1 MSELTQDAPETNRQV
16 PGASSP
22 TGFATVPHA
31 GCPARSHRR
40 EAALVPGLCGPVLWG
55 SQMWALS
62 GELGGKSQLTEEGNM
77 ADVGGIGL

>member
-1 MSELTQDAPETNRQV
+1 M
-16 PGASSP
+16 
-22 TGFATVPHA
+22 
-31 GCPARSHRR
+31 
-40 EAALVPGLCGPVLWG
+40 LVPGLCGPVLRG